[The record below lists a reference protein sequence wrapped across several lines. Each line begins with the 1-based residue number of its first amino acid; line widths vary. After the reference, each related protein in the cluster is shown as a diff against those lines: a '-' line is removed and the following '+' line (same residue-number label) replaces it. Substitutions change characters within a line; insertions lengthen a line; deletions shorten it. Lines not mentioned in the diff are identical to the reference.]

1 MRQSGKRGVK
11 VMSNEHIRGVEVYAG
26 LNHNKKRRD
35 FRLASLPEEDTVV
48 EESFYDQAT
57 MMRELMAEDDVT
69 VLLNIINNKFS
80 HSFSL
85 PTAEELVFEFSN
97 STIKSASIYS

>member
-35 FRLASLPEEDTVV
+35 FRLASLPEENENAR

-57 MMRELMAEDDVT
+57 MMREMMSEADVMGFI
-69 VLLNIINNKFS
+69 LFFRFFK
-80 HSFSL
+80 
-85 PTAEELVFEFSN
+85 
-97 STIKSASIYS
+97 

>member
-26 LNHNKKRRD
+26 LNQNKKRRD
-35 FRLASLPEEDTVV
+35 FRLASLPEEDAVV

-69 VLLNIINNKFS
+69 GFIKYLKLFIIG
-80 HSFSL
+80 L
-85 PTAEELVFEFSN
+85 
-97 STIKSASIYS
+97 YSQLWFTHR